1 MDTILSSKQDSPRL
15 RAAQVTPTE
24 QQYRWM
30 QMPLTIFVHFSLN
43 TFYDTEWGDGTE
55 DPARF
60 NPRRCDPEQ
69 WAEVIAASGARLAIL
84 TCKHHGG
91 FCLWPSAYTDYSVA
105 ATPWKNGQGDLVR
118 EFSTACAKR
127 GIEFG
132 VYLSPWDRHE
142 ASYGDSEQYN
152 RFFCNQLTE
161 LLSNYGKIS
170 VVWFDGACRPKAG
183 KVQQYDWERYYRL
196 IRKLQPDCLISGIGP
211 DIRWCGNEAG
221 CSRPAEWAV
230 INLTK
235 SYADFNREN
244 CSLQEI
250 GDPGN
255 GENLVWYPAEVD
267 FSLRPGWF
275 YHPAEDREIKSLRK
289 LVDIYFNSAGHNA
302 VPLLNITPDTEG
314 RIPEGDAQRLRAFG
328 ELLKTAF
335 SGNLLEG
342 LPVDGSEP
350 EFPLPPQQ
358 TFNCIMLR
366 ENIRLGQRIEEYA
379 VEIFREGSWQRITS
393 GLTIGNRELKL
404 FPPVN
409 GERLRVKVLSSR
421 ATPCFSQVGVYDFPL
436 PPPDEETG
444 TFDLAYS
451 PGKTKVSE
459 VSSEH
464 PEYPA
469 RLLFEDSRDEFS
481 TDPEKKLPQW
491 VTIKL
496 DEPCTVRGLILLPAQ
511 RDTARGLPADC
522 SCHVSSDGTKWLP
535 TGTFELANAL
545 NNPGYQHRFF
555 EQSFSDIRYLRVTVH
570 STWNGEPFFRLH
582 RFFAIAT

>member
-1 MDTILSSKQDSPRL
+1 MDSILRSKQDSPRL
-15 RAAQVTPTE
+15 RAARVTPTE
-24 QQYRWM
+24 QQFRWM
-30 QMPLTIFVHFSLN
+30 QRPLTIFVHFSLN

-55 DPARF
+55 DPSQF

-69 WAEVIAASGARLAIL
+69 WAEVIAATGATLAIL

-118 EFSTACAKR
+118 EFSTACAKY
-127 GIEFG
+127 GIDFG

-152 RFFCNQLTE
+152 NFFCNQLTE
-161 LLSNYGKIS
+161 LLSDYGRIS
-170 VVWFDGACRPKAG
+170 VVWFDGACRPKEG
-183 KVQQYDWERYYRL
+183 NIQQYDWERYYRL

-221 CSRPAEWAV
+221 RSRPAEWAV
-230 INLTK
+230 INRTK
-235 SYADFNREN
+235 SYVDFNREN
-244 CSLQEI
+244 CRLPEI

-275 YHPAEDREIKSLRK
+275 YHLAEDREIKSLHK

-302 VPLLNITPDTEG
+302 VPLLNITPDTQG

-328 ELLKTAF
+328 ELMKTAF
-335 SGNLLEG
+335 SENLLEG
-342 LPVDGSEP
+342 MQIDGLEP
-350 EFPLPPQQ
+350 ESPLPSQQ

-366 ENIRLGQRIEEYA
+366 ENIRLGQRVEKYV
-379 VEIFREGSWQRITS
+379 VEILREGSWQIITS

-421 ATPCFSQVGVYDFPL
+421 DTPQLSHVGVYNFPL
-436 PPPDEETG
+436 PPPALEAG
-444 TFDLAYS
+444 TFELAYS
-451 PGKTKVSE
+451 PGKTRVCE

-469 RLLFEDSRDEFS
+469 RLLFEDRFAEFS
-481 TDPEKKLPQW
+481 TDPEKRLPQW
-491 VTIKL
+491 VTIEL
-496 DEPCTVRGLILLPAQ
+496 DAPRAVRGMILLPAQ

-522 SCHVSSDGTKWLP
+522 SCQVSSDGTTWLP

-545 NNPGYQHRFF
+545 NSPGYQRRFF
-555 EQSFSDIRYLRVTVH
+555 GQCYPDIRFLRLTVH
-570 STWNGEPFFRLH
+570 STYNGETFFRLN
-582 RFFAIAT
+582 RFFAIAN